1 MKKIEDHS
9 IEAARKRFIIS
20 IIILALAVAYLI
32 FPIDFIPDVI
42 FPAGYLDDIP
52 MIAASAVYAAISYYQ
67 LKKKERARDRQEGS
81 IPD

>member
-1 MKKIEDHS
+1 MKKIEDNG

-20 IIILALAVAYLI
+20 IVILALAVAYLI

-52 MIAASAVYAAISYYQ
+52 MIVASAVYAGISYYQ
-67 LKKKERARDRQEGS
+67 LKKKERARDRSEAS
-81 IPD
+81 ISH